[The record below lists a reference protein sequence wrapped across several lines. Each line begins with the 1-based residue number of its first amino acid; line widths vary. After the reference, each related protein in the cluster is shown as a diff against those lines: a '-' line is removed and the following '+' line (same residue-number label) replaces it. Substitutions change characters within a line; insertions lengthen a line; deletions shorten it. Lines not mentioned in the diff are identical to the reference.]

1 MQVHQEACSAPW
13 AGQQGRAHRGLS
25 TLLPHRRRGRR
36 RVSYRRAGA
45 STQQAPGPEGGRCLE
60 FHPELSSI
68 KSNYYIFAQDGE
80 NKARK
85 VAIYSVDTH
94 PMDGGKIFCTA
105 GRDQYV
111 RLYDRRYISATQNEA
126 PPMKKFCPH
135 HLVRA
140 PSIP

>member
-1 MQVHQEACSAPW
+1 MHVQ
-13 AGQQGRAHRGLS
+13 
-25 TLLPHRRRGRR
+25 
-36 RVSYRRAGA
+36 
-45 STQQAPGPEGGRCLE
+45 PENE
-60 FHPELSSI
+60 IPP
-68 KSNYYIFAQDGE
+68 QDGE

-94 PMDGGKIFCTA
+94 PMDGGKMFCTA

-135 HLVRA
+135 HLVR
-140 PSIP
+140 IDCIITVTT

>member
-1 MQVHQEACSAPW
+1 MSDVSSHLE
-13 AGQQGRAHRGLS
+13 LS
-25 TLLPHRRRGRR
+25 TMKPN
-36 RVSYRRAGA
+36 
-45 STQQAPGPEGGRCLE
+45 
-60 FHPELSSI
+60 
-68 KSNYYIFAQDGE
+68 KSDVPSQDGE

-94 PMDGGKIFCTA
+94 PMDGGKMFCTA

-135 HLVRA
+135 HLVRNA
-140 PSIP
+140 VLS